1 MIKFL
6 ISTFVIFIFSVNFV
20 FSNETKLP
28 PSQFQ
33 TSMGDFQKKLHVRHK
48 MLGVKERSYKA
59 KFVVHN
65 LDNKETYYSDII
77 VVKDKWGEVTFP
89 EDFFNLDGS
98 KLSFYY
104 QSGNFIWNCIVEGDI
119 VIDGSFS
126 FSSSEFD
133 KKHDLRHLI
142 EK

>member
-89 EDFFNLDGS
+89 EDFFNR
-98 KLSFYY
+98 K
-104 QSGNFIWNCIVEGDI
+104 IIRPTVEETWAGI
-119 VIDGSFS
+119 KTMAREIK
-126 FSSSEFD
+126 SEFVSG
-133 KKHDLRHLI
+133 
-142 EK
+142 